1 MDKEQW
7 DSLAVIRM
15 ERARE
20 LLGEAQE
27 LLEKNSYK
35 SANNRAFYAIEKCV
49 KALLATEQ
57 VEVLTH
63 NGAMKMLNMKFI
75 HSGDGSFTAEDY
87 QKVAKAEQ
95 IRSASDYDDFYIASK
110 EESRQQVENAAY
122 FVEKVE
128 MYLVKK

>member
-63 NGAMKMLNMKFI
+63 NGAMKNVQYEVY
-75 HSGDGSFTAEDY
+75 S
-87 QKVAKAEQ
+87 
-95 IRSASDYDDFYIASK
+95 
-110 EESRQQVENAAY
+110 
-122 FVEKVE
+122 
-128 MYLVKK
+128 

>member
-20 LLGEAQE
+20 LLGEVQE

-35 SANNRAFYAIEKCV
+35 SANSRAFYAIEKCV

-63 NGAMKMLNMKFI
+63 NGAMKMFNMKFI
-75 HSGDGSFTAEDY
+75 HSGDGNFTAEDY
-87 QKVAKAEQ
+87 RKIAKAEQ
-95 IRSASDYDDFYIASK
+95 IRNASDYDDFYIASR
-110 EESRQQVENAAY
+110 EETRQQVENALY

>member
-63 NGAMKMLNMKFI
+63 NGAMKMFNMTFV
-75 HSGDGSFTAEDY
+75 HSGDGIFTVEDY

>member
-7 DSLAVIRM
+7 DALAVIRM
-15 ERARE
+15 ERAKE

-27 LLEKNSYK
+27 LSEKNAYK

-63 NGAMKMLNMKFI
+63 NGAMKMFNMKFI
-75 HSGDGSFTAEDY
+75 YNGDGTFTAEDY
-87 QKVAKAEQ
+87 
-95 IRSASDYDDFYIASK
+95 
-110 EESRQQVENAAY
+110 
-122 FVEKVE
+122 
-128 MYLVKK
+128 

>member
-63 NGAMKMLNMKFI
+63 NGAMKMFNMKFI
-75 HSGDGSFTAEDY
+75 HSGDGSFVTEDY
-87 QKVAKAEQ
+87 QKIAKAEQ
-95 IRSASDYDDFYIASK
+95 IHNASDYDDFYIASK
-110 EESRQQVENAAY
+110 EETRQQVENAAY

-128 MYLVKK
+128 KYLSE